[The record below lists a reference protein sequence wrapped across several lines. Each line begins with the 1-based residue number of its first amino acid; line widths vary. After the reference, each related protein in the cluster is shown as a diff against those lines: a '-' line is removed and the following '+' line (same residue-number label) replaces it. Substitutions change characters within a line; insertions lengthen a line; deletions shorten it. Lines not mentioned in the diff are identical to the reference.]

1 MIRNL
6 PGNRG
11 IRLDFQVLD
20 LIHSIYDVEMQNRR
34 FPDLPQR
41 TRFYQSMTDTPLLK
55 SGENS
60 YSSLSPS
67 YIIVICCFDLF
78 GYGKYRYTF
87 ENTCHEV
94 PGLSLGDGSHKIILN
109 TRGTDPSAAE
119 PQLIDFLRYIEHSTD
134 QTISTIQDP
143 RILKIHKKV
152 KQIKKSEEMEAAYM
166 REQELK
172 MAIFQD
178 GFQNG
183 RRDGFKDGFQNGRQ
197 DGFQDGF
204 QNGQQDGLKRRERQI
219 ARKMLRDNMSLT
231 LISKYTGLTEK
242 EILRLMDNTVKFR
255 IRVDSDIKKQ
265 CETLYNELGLSL
277 NTAINVFLRQSLRT
291 GGFPFE
297 IRLK

>member
-94 PGLSLGDGSHKIILN
+94 PGLSLGDGSRKIILN

-119 PQLIDFLRYIEHSTD
+119 PQLIDFLHYIEHSTD

-143 RILKIHKKV
+143 RILKIHEKV

-204 QNGQQDGLKRRERQI
+204 QNGRQDGFKRRGRQI

-242 EILRLMDNTVKFR
+242 EILK
-255 IRVDSDIKKQ
+255 
-265 CETLYNELGLSL
+265 
-277 NTAINVFLRQSLRT
+277 
-291 GGFPFE
+291 
-297 IRLK
+297 LKGKSKISQ